1 MATPIIATD
10 NIFYR
15 YGDGTEALKGVT
27 LTFQRGKKIAILGNN
42 GAGKSTLFLH
52 LNGILKPS
60 AGTVLFHGKPIQYQK
75 KTLTELRKE
84 VGIVFQNPDDQLF
97 SPTVYDDIAYGPR
110 NLLLSKQEIASA
122 VHRAMEE
129 TETLNLQ
136 SKSTHFLSLGQK
148 KRVAIA
154 GVLAMN
160 PEFIILD
167 EPTAGL
173 DGYYSKKV
181 INLLNKIHSKGTT
194 IVLSTHDINLAYEWA
209 DEIIILHDGKVIGN
223 GTWEEI
229 FSKGGDLLQ
238 LAHLDKPFI
247 LEMYEYLLRNNSISG
262 RNQLPRTKKEL
273 FHLLEQVSR

>member
-1 MATPIIATD
+1 MTSPIIATED
-10 NIFYR
+10 LFYR

-27 LTFQRGKKIAILGNN
+27 LTFQRGKRIAILGNN

-60 AGTVLFHGKPIQYQK
+60 SGTVLFHGKPIQYK
-75 KTLTELRKE
+75 KRDLNQLRKE
-84 VGIVFQNPDDQLF
+84 IGIVFQNPDNQLF

-110 NLLLSKQEIASA
+110 HLLFSKENIASA
-122 VHRAMEE
+122 VQRAMEE
-129 TETLNLQ
+129 TETLDLK
-136 SKSTHFLSLGQK
+136 SKPTHFLSLGQK

-160 PEFIILD
+160 PELMILD

-173 DGYYSKKV
+173 DGHYSKKM
-181 INLLNKIHSKGTT
+181 INLLNKIHSKGKT

-223 GTWEEI
+223 GAWEEI
-229 FSKGGDLLQ
+229 FFKENLLH
-238 LAHLDKPFI
+238 LAHLNKPFV
-247 LEMYEYLLRNNSISG
+247 LETYEYLLRNNLISE
-262 RNQLPRTKKEL
+262 REHFPRTKGEL
-273 FHLLEQVSR
+273 FSLLGQVDR

>member
-1 MATPIIATD
+1 MTTTIIATD
-10 NIFYR
+10 NLFYR

-27 LTFQRGKKIAILGNN
+27 LTFQRGKRIAILGHN

-60 AGTVLFHGKPIQYQK
+60 SGTVLFGDEPLQYK
-75 KTLTELRKE
+75 KKALNQLRKE
-84 VGIVFQNPDDQLF
+84 VGIVFQSPDNQLF

-110 NLLLSKQEIASA
+110 NLLFSKNEINAA
-122 VHRAMEE
+122 VHEAMEE
-129 TETLNLQ
+129 TETLDLQ
-136 SKSTHFLSLGQK
+136 NKPTHFLSLGQK

-160 PEFIILD
+160 PELIILD

-173 DGYYSKKV
+173 DGYYSKK
-181 INLLNKIHSKGTT
+181 IISLLNKIHSKGKT

-223 GTWEEI
+223 GMWEEI
-229 FSKGGDLLQ
+229 FLKKELLQ
-238 LAHLDKPFI
+238 LAHLDKPFV
-247 LEMYEYLLRNNSISG
+247 LETYEYLLRKNLISK
-262 RNQLPRTKKEL
+262 RDHLPRTKEEL
-273 FHLLEQVSR
+273 FSLLEQVVR